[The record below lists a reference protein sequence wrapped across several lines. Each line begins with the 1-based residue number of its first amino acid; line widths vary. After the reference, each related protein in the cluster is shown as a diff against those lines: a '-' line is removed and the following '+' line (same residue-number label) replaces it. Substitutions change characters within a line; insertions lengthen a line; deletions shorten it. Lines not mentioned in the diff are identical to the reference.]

1 MRYVFSG
8 NPRLLP
14 LISGAASFASALAPP
29 KHLINPST
37 HAKCLFDNCYPHLT
51 QITSPK
57 NGIIDQLVLRVS
69 MSIRAT
75 CQSAIVSSDN
85 IVDEDVAF
93 FISLLCNLII
103 RLHTF
108 VMANVQGQSRRRHI
122 YPRCTR
128 STRRRNSRL
137 LVIESGNWCIYTA
150 PTTSDLSRDS
160 ADSESDERSQS
171 PVPVCSVAAGSW
183 TLIFLV
189 NRAKQRTRLVLL
201 KQGMLYTISVR
212 DFIWAQIII
221 NTCFITLTP
230 PTCVV

>member
-1 MRYVFSG
+1 M
-8 NPRLLP
+8 
-14 LISGAASFASALAPP
+14 
-29 KHLINPST
+29 
-37 HAKCLFDNCYPHLT
+37 

-122 YPRCTR
+122 YPH
-128 STRRRNSRL
+128 
-137 LVIESGNWCIYTA
+137 I
-150 PTTSDLSRDS
+150 
-160 ADSESDERSQS
+160 
-171 PVPVCSVAAGSW
+171 
-183 TLIFLV
+183 
-189 NRAKQRTRLVLL
+189 
-201 KQGMLYTISVR
+201 
-212 DFIWAQIII
+212 
-221 NTCFITLTP
+221 
-230 PTCVV
+230 

>member
-37 HAKCLFDNCYPHLT
+37 HAKSLFNNCYPHLM

-160 ADSESDERSQS
+160 ADSESDERGQS
-171 PVPVCSVAAGSW
+171 PVPCAPLQPGPER
-183 TLIFLV
+183 LFFL
-189 NRAKQRTRLVLL
+189 
-201 KQGMLYTISVR
+201 
-212 DFIWAQIII
+212 
-221 NTCFITLTP
+221 
-230 PTCVV
+230 